1 MSKKLNGYQPTSKM
15 PKNVKGPQGGTG
27 ETFMD
32 KVIKKG
38 KENRDKGDVLGSY
51 TAAAEIWG
59 NRQRIL
65 NGLELS
71 DITITLKPAKRED
84 TKTLADVKIILNKI
98 LVLKGL
104 KIIDGITGIFLSYPP
119 LPSDDDTNYSSAY
132 YPLCKDFRETLEE
145 MVLEE
150 YYLLL
155 RKGEKDG

>member
-1 MSKKLNGYQPTSKM
+1 MAKKKIKDYQPGKSVKA
-15 PKNVKGPQGGTG
+15 PKG

-32 KVIKKG
+32 KVKARG
-38 KENRDKGDVLGSY
+38 KELRDKGEAFGNN

-65 NGLELS
+65 NGLELT
-71 DITITLKPAKRED
+71 DITITLKPAKRKD
-84 TKTLADVKIILNKI
+84 VKTLADVKVTLNEI

-104 KIIDGITGIFLSYPP
+104 KIIDGINGLFLSYPP
-119 LPSDDDTNYSSAY
+119 MPSDDDCNYSSAY
-132 YPLCKDFRETLEE
+132 YPLCKDFRETFEE

-155 RKGEKDG
+155 RKGEKDD